1 MLTTADIE
9 EKVKEI
15 IAGHFKRL
23 SADALSL
30 DTRLRE
36 DVGAD
41 SLDLVELVFLFEQE
55 LGCSLPD
62 ALAIELRTI
71 GDVVRYVET
80 VRG

>member
-1 MLTTADIE
+1 
-9 EKVKEI
+9 
-15 IAGHFKRL
+15 L